1 MKLVKEYYCGQR
13 TPTDEEIKESLKIVE
28 KEGCVVKLKWFI
40 QYNGWHR
47 RYIEKGMTFDEC
59 KNSLPKVYGV

>member
-40 QYNGWHR
+40 QYNG
-47 RYIEKGMTFDEC
+47 
-59 KNSLPKVYGV
+59 